1 MEQKKVTGISK
12 YLPAFGVKG
21 WGIALMGMAFYY
33 FYQGPLHFAI
43 NFYYG
48 YFEALYGWTNSQLAA
63 AITIGQL
70 VGVAGIF
77 IWGPLN
83 KKLGSKKVAIIGL
96 LGGAISTMFFAF
108 APSIPTFY
116 LSVILF
122 CFFAV
127 AYSQIAVATFAA
139 NWFPRTRGMYMGMA
153 TMGLTIGNAT
163 VTLVTS
169 KMVPVYG
176 VKVTLIMWSTLMVI
190 VAILVALFAK
200 TTLRKLA
207 HGRITTAASP
217 WKNSW
222 QKQRLLK
229 STKSILPGLFPQFF
243 AANIHGLSPLAGAF
257 A

>member
-83 KKLGSKKVAIIGL
+83 KKMGSKKVAIIGL
-96 LGGAISTMFFAF
+96 AGGAISTMFFAF
-108 APSIPTFY
+108 TPSVP
-116 LSVILF
+116 
-122 CFFAV
+122 A
-127 AYSQIAVATFAA
+127 AQA
-139 NWFPRTRGMYMGMA
+139 NW
-153 TMGLTIGNAT
+153 
-163 VTLVTS
+163 
-169 KMVPVYG
+169 
-176 VKVTLIMWSTLMVI
+176 
-190 VAILVALFAK
+190 
-200 TTLRKLA
+200 
-207 HGRITTAASP
+207 
-217 WKNSW
+217 
-222 QKQRLLK
+222 
-229 STKSILPGLFPQFF
+229 
-243 AANIHGLSPLAGAF
+243 
-257 A
+257 